1 MHLLTPQLAA
11 TLYLFSTH
19 ITRTKIIVIVVV
31 VAVVVV
37 AAVGF
42 WLVRR
47 RKVRA

>member
-1 MHLLTPQLAA
+1 MYLLTPQLAA
-11 TLYLFSTH
+11 GLYLFSTH

-31 VAVVVV
+31 GVVVI